1 MDPQWLQWAKRLQ
14 AIAQI
19 GLAYTQNVYDVER
32 YEQIRTIAAEMMA
45 AQSDAD
51 PAYVRELFA
60 QEVGYAT
67 PKVDVRGVV
76 FCDGEILLVKELSDG
91 LWTLPG
97 GWADVTDSP
106 REAVEREVWEE
117 TGYRTRAAKLLAAY
131 DREKQG
137 HTPPYPYHVYKLFF
151 RCDLIGGA
159 AADSHETAGA
169 AFFAPNAIPALSLSR
184 VTPAQIVRLFEH
196 YRHPDL
202 PTDFD

>member
-1 MDPQWLQWAKRLQ
+1 MDPQWLHWARRLQ

-19 GLAYTQNVYDVER
+19 GLAYTQNVYDIER
-32 YEQIRTIAAEMMA
+32 YEQIRAIAAEMMA
-45 AQSDAD
+45 AQSGAD
-51 PAYVRELFA
+51 PVYVRELFA

-76 FCDGEILLVKELSDG
+76 FRDGQILLVKELSDG

-151 RCDLIGGA
+151 RCDLIGGV

-169 AFFAPNAIPALSLSR
+169 AFFAADAIPALSLSR
-184 VTPAQIVRLFEH
+184 VTPAQIARLFEH